1 VEARLVAL
9 TASQNQAAVASSDAD
24 LLQVTLNNVARGVVS
39 VRADGSVIT
48 SNDVFYD
55 MLRRAGLLKLE
66 FVSRKPEELV
76 TLSLFDISPRLQER
90 PNQVAGLSDTAF
102 ELRYIDLEDQL
113 GGTLILMND
122 VSSRCHDEQAMRDVA
137 AQIKTMEQAR
147 TTFVSQVAHHFRT
160 PLNVILGYVDIL
172 SGTEGLEIDARTRSS
187 YLGFI
192 RESAKA
198 LLLNMNE
205 MMEIIRL
212 QRNEQ
217 PVELEF
223 RELRTL
229 MIGAID
235 EIQSV
240 LAAEDVELDAAAMLD
255 AIATTC
261 VRMDARIAKR
271 AITSLLR
278 TSAVLGGTGSQLKLT
293 GRVSEPNSLILL
305 VEFEVGRTD
314 VGSILKSIQSGEP
327 VKEISLTGNASG
339 YGLALAAMLL
349 RLCEI
354 KVSATAVDKR
364 GVCIELSFA
373 TSK

>member
-1 VEARLVAL
+1 MAL
-9 TASQNQAAVASSDAD
+9 TASQNQAADASSDAE
-24 LLQVTLNNVARGVVS
+24 LLQVTLDNLACGVAS

-66 FVSRKPEELV
+66 FISRRREELIAQ
-76 TLSLFDISPRLQER
+76 SLYDISPKLREW
-90 PNQVAGLSDTAF
+90 PKQVAGLTGCAF
-102 ELRYIDLEDQL
+102 ELRYVDARDRL
-113 GGTLILMND
+113 GGTLILMTD
-122 VSSRCHDEQAMRDVA
+122 VTSRHRDERAIRDV
-137 AQIKTMEQAR
+137 QTQKETMEQAR

-172 SGTEGLEIDARTRSS
+172 AGTEGAEVDARTRSS

-217 PVELEF
+217 PVELEV

-229 MIGAID
+229 MTGAID

-240 LAAEDVELDAAAMLD
+240 LSAEDVELDAGSMLQV
-255 AIATTC
+255 IGTLC
-261 VRMDARIAKR
+261 VRMDARLAKR

-278 TSAVLGGTGSQLKLT
+278 TSAVLGGTGSKLKLS
-293 GRVSEPNSLILL
+293 GRVSEPDSLILH

-314 VGSILKSIQSGEP
+314 VRSILESIHSGEP

-354 KVSATAVDKR
+354 KVSATTTGER
-364 GVCIELSFA
+364 GVCIELVFS
-373 TSK
+373 TSN

>member
-1 VEARLVAL
+1 MAL
-9 TASQNQAAVASSDAD
+9 TASQNQAAIASSDAE
-24 LLQVTLNNVARGVVS
+24 LLQVTLNNVACGVAS

-48 SNDVFYD
+48 SNEVFYD

-66 FVSRKPEELV
+66 FVSRKREDLIA
-76 TLSLFDISPRLQER
+76 LSLYDISPKLREC
-90 PNQVAGLSDTAF
+90 PKQVAGLTGRAF
-102 ELRYIDLEDQL
+102 ELQYIDVQDRL
-113 GGTLILMND
+113 GGTMILMND
-122 VSSRCHDEQAMRDVA
+122 VTSRSRNEQAMQDVL
-137 AQIKTMEQAR
+137 AQKEIMEQAR

-160 PLNVILGYVDIL
+160 PLNVILGYVDVL
-172 SGTEGLEIDARTRSS
+172 AAGDGNEIDASTRAS

-229 MIGAID
+229 ISGAID

-240 LAAEDVELDAAAMLD
+240 LVAEDVELDSTAMLD
-255 AIATTC
+255 VIGNSC
-261 VRMDARIAKR
+261 VRMDARLARR
-271 AITSLLR
+271 AIASLLR
-278 TSAVLGGTGSQLKLT
+278 TSAVLGGPGSRLKLS
-293 GRVSEPNSLILL
+293 GRKSAPDALTVF

-314 VGSILKSIQSGEP
+314 VQSILVSIRSGEP
-327 VKEISLTGNASG
+327 VKEISLTGNATG
-339 YGLALAAMLL
+339 YGLALAAILL
-349 RLCEI
+349 RLSEI
-354 KVSATAVDKR
+354 RISASALGER
-364 GVCIELSFA
+364 GVCIEMTFS
-373 TSK
+373 TSE

>member
-1 VEARLVAL
+1 MAL
-9 TASQNQAAVASSDAD
+9 TAGQKQAAVASSEAE
-24 LLQVTLNNVARGVVS
+24 LLQVTLNNVACGVAS

-48 SNDVFYD
+48 SNDAFYD
-55 MLRRAGLLKLE
+55 MMLRAGLLKLE
-66 FVSRKPEELV
+66 FISCKREELIN
-76 TLSLFDISPRLQER
+76 LSLYDIFPKLRER
-90 PNQVAGLSDTAF
+90 PAQVAGLTGCAF
-102 ELRYIDLEDQL
+102 ELSYTDVQDQL
-113 GGTLILMND
+113 GGMLILMND
-122 VSSRCHDEQAMRDVA
+122 VTSRRRNEQAMEAVRT
-137 AQIKTMEQAR
+137 QKETMEQAR

-172 SGTEGLEIDARTRSS
+172 AGNEGMEIDARTRTS

-217 PVELEF
+217 PVELEV

-229 MIGAID
+229 MAGAID

-240 LAAEDVELDAAAMLD
+240 LAAEDVELDAAVMLD
-255 AIATTC
+255 VIGTSC
-261 VRMDARIAKR
+261 VHMDARLAKR
-271 AITSLLR
+271 ALTSLLR
-278 TSAVLGGTGSQLKLT
+278 TSAVLGGEGSRLKLT
-293 GRVSEPNSLILL
+293 GRTDVPKKLILL

-314 VGSILKSIQSGEP
+314 VASILESIHSGEP

-349 RLCEI
+349 RLSEI
-354 KVSATAVDKR
+354 DVSATAVGER
-364 GVCIELSFA
+364 GVCIEIVFS

>member
-1 VEARLVAL
+1 MAL
-9 TASQNQAAVASSDAD
+9 TAGQKQRAVASSDAE
-24 LLQVTLNNVARGVVS
+24 LLQVTLNNVACGVAS

-48 SNDVFYD
+48 SNSVFYD

-66 FVSRKPEELV
+66 FISRKREELV
-76 TLSLFDISPRLQER
+76 ALSLYDISPKLSER
-90 PNQVAGLSDTAF
+90 PTEVAGLTGCAF
-102 ELRYIDLEDQL
+102 ELNYIDIHDQL

-122 VSSRCHDEQAMRDVA
+122 VTSRRRNEQAMQAVLT
-137 AQIKTMEQAR
+137 QKETMEQAR

-172 SGTEGLEIDARTRSS
+172 SGNEGVEIDARTRTS

-217 PVELEF
+217 PVELEV

-229 MIGAID
+229 MTGAID

-255 AIATTC
+255 VVGTAC
-261 VRMDARIAKR
+261 VRMDARLAKR
-271 AITSLLR
+271 AIASLLR
-278 TSAVLGGTGSQLKLT
+278 TSAVLGGAGSHLKLT
-293 GRVSEPNSLILL
+293 GRTVVPNGLILF

-314 VGSILKSIQSGEP
+314 VASILDSIHSGEP

-349 RLCEI
+349 RVCEI
-354 KVSATAVDKR
+354 DVSATAVGER
-364 GVCIELSFA
+364 GVCIEIGFS
-373 TSK
+373 TSG

>member
-1 VEARLVAL
+1 MGL
-9 TASQNQAAVASSDAD
+9 TASQNQVAVASSDAE
-24 LLQVTLNNVARGVVS
+24 LLQATLNKVACGVIS
-39 VRADGSVIT
+39 VRADGGVIT

-66 FVSRKPEELV
+66 FVSSKREDL
-76 TLSLFDISPRLQER
+76 TALSLYDVSPKLRDR
-90 PNQVAGLSDTAF
+90 PTRVAGLTGCAF
-102 ELRYIDLEDQL
+102 ELQYIDVQDQL

-122 VSSRCHDEQAMRDVA
+122 VTSRRRNEQAMRDVL
-137 AQIKTMEQAR
+137 AQKEVMEQAR

-160 PLNVILGYVDIL
+160 PLNVILGYIDIL
-172 SGTEGLEIDARTRSS
+172 AAGDSNEIDASTRTS

-217 PVELEF
+217 PVELEV

-229 MIGAID
+229 ISGAID
-235 EIQSV
+235 EIQAV
-240 LAAEDVELDAAAMLD
+240 LVAEDVELDSTAMLEV
-255 AIATTC
+255 IGTSR
-261 VRMDARIAKR
+261 VRMDARLARR
-271 AITSLLR
+271 AIASLLR
-278 TSAVLGGTGSQLKLT
+278 TSAVLGGPGCQLQLG
-293 GRVSEPNSLILL
+293 GRISEPNALTVF

-314 VGSILKSIQSGEP
+314 VRSILDSIDSGEP

-354 KVSATAVDKR
+354 QISATAVGER
-364 GVCIELSFA
+364 GVCIEMTFS
-373 TSK
+373 TSE

>member
-1 VEARLVAL
+1 MAL
-9 TASQNQAAVASSDAD
+9 TASQNQSADASSDAE
-24 LLQVTLNNVARGVVS
+24 LLQVTLNNVACGVAS
-39 VRADGSVIT
+39 VRADGSIIT

-66 FVSRKPEELV
+66 FVSRKREDLV
-76 TLSLFDISPRLQER
+76 ALSLYDVSPKLRDC
-90 PNQVAGLSDTAF
+90 PKQVAGLTGCAF
-102 ELRYIDLEDQL
+102 ELQYIDLQDRL

-122 VSSRCHDEQAMRDVA
+122 ITSRRRDEQAMQDVV
-137 AQIKTMEQAR
+137 AQKEVMEQAR

-172 SGTEGLEIDARTRSS
+172 AAGDGNEIDAGTRTS

-217 PVELEF
+217 PVELEI

-229 MIGAID
+229 ISGAID
-235 EIQSV
+235 EIQAV
-240 LAAEDVELDAAAMLD
+240 LVAEDVELDSSAMLEV
-255 AIATTC
+255 IGTSR
-261 VRMDARIAKR
+261 VRMDARVARR
-271 AITSLLR
+271 AIASLLR
-278 TSAVLGGTGSQLKLT
+278 TSAVLGGPGSQLKL
-293 GRVSEPNSLILL
+293 GARVSEPETLSVL

-314 VGSILKSIQSGEP
+314 VQSILDSIESGEP

-339 YGLALAAMLL
+339 YGMALAAMLL

-354 KVSATAVDKR
+354 KITATAMGER
-364 GVCIELSFA
+364 GICIEMTFSA
-373 TSK
+373 SQ

>member
-1 VEARLVAL
+1 MGL
-9 TASQNQAAVASSDAD
+9 TASQNQVAAASSDAE
-24 LLQVTLNNVARGVVS
+24 LLQVTLNNVACGVAS

-48 SNDVFYD
+48 SNGVFYD

-66 FVSRKPEELV
+66 FVSKKRDDLAALPLYEV
-76 TLSLFDISPRLQER
+76 SPKLCDR
-90 PNQVAGLSDTAF
+90 PTEVAGLTGCAF
-102 ELRYIDLEDQL
+102 ELQYIDVRDEL

-122 VSSRCHDEQAMRDVA
+122 ITSRRRNEQAMRDVV
-137 AQIKTMEQAR
+137 AQKEVMEQAR

-160 PLNVILGYVDIL
+160 PLNVILGYIDIL
-172 SGTEGLEIDARTRSS
+172 ASGDANDIDASTRNS

-192 RESAKA
+192 RESATA

-217 PVELEF
+217 AVELEV

-229 MIGAID
+229 ISGAID

-240 LAAEDVELDAAAMLD
+240 LVAEDVELDSTEMLEV
-255 AIATTC
+255 IGTSC
-261 VRMDARIAKR
+261 VRMDARIARR
-271 AITSLLR
+271 AIASLLR
-278 TSAVLGGTGSQLKLT
+278 TSAVLGGSGSELKLG
-293 GRVSEPNSLILL
+293 GRVPDPNSLMIF

-314 VGSILKSIQSGEP
+314 VRSILDSIQNGEP

-339 YGLALAAMLL
+339 YGLVLAAMLL
-349 RLCEI
+349 
-354 KVSATAVDKR
+354 
-364 GVCIELSFA
+364 
-373 TSK
+373 

>member
-1 VEARLVAL
+1 MGL
-9 TASQNQAAVASSDAD
+9 TASQNQAAVASSDAE
-24 LLQVTLNNVARGVVS
+24 LLQATLNNVACGVVS
-39 VRADGSVIT
+39 VRADGGVIT
-48 SNDVFYD
+48 SNGVFYD

-66 FVSRKPEELV
+66 FVSKKREDL
-76 TLSLFDISPRLQER
+76 TALSLYEVSPKLRDR
-90 PNQVAGLSDTAF
+90 PTEVAGLTGCAF
-102 ELRYIDLEDQL
+102 ELQYIEVQDQL
-113 GGTLILMND
+113 GGTLILMTD
-122 VSSRCHDEQAMRDVA
+122 ITSRRRNEQAMRDVV
-137 AQIKTMEQAR
+137 AQKEVMEQAR

-160 PLNVILGYVDIL
+160 PLNVILGYIDIL
-172 SGTEGLEIDARTRSS
+172 ASGDANEIDAGTRNS

-217 PVELEF
+217 SVELEV

-229 MIGAID
+229 ISGAID

-240 LAAEDVELDAAAMLD
+240 LVAEDVELDSTAMLEV
-255 AIATTC
+255 IGTSS
-261 VRMDARIAKR
+261 VRMDARIARR
-271 AITSLLR
+271 AIASLLR
-278 TSAVLGGTGSQLKLT
+278 TSAVLGGPGSQLKLG
-293 GRVSEPNSLILL
+293 GRVHEPNSLTVF

-314 VGSILKSIQSGEP
+314 VRSILDSIHSGEP

-339 YGLALAAMLL
+339 YGLVLAAMLL

-354 KVSATAVDKR
+354 QVSATAMGER
-364 GVCIELSFA
+364 GVCIEMVFS
-373 TSK
+373 TSG

>member
-1 VEARLVAL
+1 MAL
-9 TASQNQAAVASSDAD
+9 TASQNPAAAASSDAE
-24 LLQVTLNNVARGVVS
+24 LLQVTLNNVACGVAS
-39 VRADGSVIT
+39 VRPDGSVIT
-48 SNDVFYD
+48 SNDMFYD

-66 FVSRKPEELV
+66 FISCKREELIP
-76 TLSLFDISPRLQER
+76 LSLYDISPKMRER
-90 PNQVAGLSDTAF
+90 PNQVEGLTGCAF
-102 ELRYIDLEDQL
+102 ELSYIDVQEQM

-122 VSSRCHDEQAMRDVA
+122 VTSRRRNEQAMQAVLT
-137 AQIKTMEQAR
+137 QKETMEQAR

-172 SGTEGLEIDARTRSS
+172 AGNEGVEIDARTRTS

-217 PVELEF
+217 PVELEI

-229 MIGAID
+229 MTGAIED
-235 EIQSV
+235 IQSV
-240 LAAEDVELDAAAMLD
+240 LAAENVELDAVTMLD
-255 AIATTC
+255 VIGTSS
-261 VRMDARIAKR
+261 VRMDARLAKR

-278 TSAVLGGTGSQLKLT
+278 TSAVLGGSGSRLKLT
-293 GRVSEPNSLILL
+293 ALDSEPNKLILL
-305 VEFEVGRTD
+305 MEFEVGRTD
-314 VGSILKSIQSGEP
+314 VPSILESIHSGEP
-327 VKEISLTGNASG
+327 VKEVSLTGNASG
-339 YGLALAAMLL
+339 YGLALAAILL

-354 KVSATAVDKR
+354 GVSATAVGER
-364 GVCIELSFA
+364 GVRIDIVFS

>member
-1 VEARLVAL
+1 MVL
-9 TASQNQAAVASSDAD
+9 TASQDQVAVASTDAE
-24 LLQVTLNNVARGVVS
+24 LLQVTLNNVACGVAS
-39 VRADGSVIT
+39 VRADGGVIT
-48 SNDVFYD
+48 SNEVFYD

-66 FVSRKPEELV
+66 FVSTKREDLV
-76 TLSLFDISPRLQER
+76 ALSLYDVSPKLRDC
-90 PNQVAGLSDTAF
+90 PNKVAGMTGCAF
-102 ELRYIDLEDQL
+102 ELQYIDVQDQL

-122 VSSRCHDEQAMRDVA
+122 VTSRRRSEQAMCDVL
-137 AQIKTMEQAR
+137 AQKEVMEQAR

-172 SGTEGLEIDARTRSS
+172 AAGDGNEIDAGTRTS

-217 PVELEF
+217 PVELEV

-229 MIGAID
+229 ISGAID
-235 EIQSV
+235 EVQSV
-240 LAAEDVELDAAAMLD
+240 LVAEDVELDSTAMLD
-255 AIATTC
+255 VIGTSC
-261 VRMDARIAKR
+261 VRMDARIARR
-271 AITSLLR
+271 AIASLLR
-278 TSAVLGGTGSQLKLT
+278 TSAVLGGPGSQLKLD
-293 GRVSEPNSLILL
+293 GRISASDALTVI

-314 VGSILKSIQSGEP
+314 VQSILVSIQSGEP

-354 KVSATAVDKR
+354 RISATAMGER
-364 GVCIELSFA
+364 GVCIEMAFS
-373 TSK
+373 TSG